1 MATDTLT
8 RGERT
13 RLAILEAAQELFLE
27 NGYQGT
33 SMRQIA
39 ERAGG
44 IAVGGIYNH
53 FASKEDIFRQL
64 VEDRSPSRS
73 MVAALEDVEG
83 ESGPELLANAWTRL
97 SAIILEHVDF
107 VQLIFID
114 IQEFDSGA
122 MRGVV
127 EKVLPVALRFAQ
139 RVVESGGLRT
149 DINPFVMMRALVS
162 LLIGYAMTERIAFS
176 EGQPRLGIIP
186 DLSRTQWV
194 EAFVD
199 VYLHGVAGEG

>member
-64 VEDRSPSRS
+64 VEARSPQWDI
-73 MVAALEDVEG
+73 VAALEEVEG
-83 ESGPELLANAWTRL
+83 DSGPELLANAWTRL
-97 SAIILEHVDF
+97 SSIILERVDF
-107 VQLIFID
+107 AQLMFVD
-114 IQEFDSGA
+114 IQEFDGGA

-127 EKVLPVALRFAQ
+127 EKVLPVALSFAQ
-139 RVVESGGLRT
+139 RVIESGGLRT

-162 LLIGYAMTERIAFS
+162 LLIGYAMTERVAFS
-176 EGQPRLGIIP
+176 EGQPRVNLIP
-186 DLSRTQWV
+186 TLSREEWV

-199 VYLHGVAGEG
+199 AYLHGVAGEG

>member
-1 MATDTLT
+1 MATDKLT

-64 VEDRSPSRS
+64 VEDRSPQWDI
-73 MVAALEDVEG
+73 VAALEEVEG
-83 ESGPELLANAWTRL
+83 DSGPELLANAWTRL
-97 SAIILEHVDF
+97 SSIILERVDF
-107 VQLIFID
+107 AQLMFVD
-114 IQEFDSGA
+114 IQEFDGGA

-127 EKVLPVALRFAQ
+127 EKVLPVALSFAQ
-139 RVVESGGLRT
+139 SVIEST
-149 DINPFVMMRALVS
+149 PC
-162 LLIGYAMTERIAFS
+162 
-176 EGQPRLGIIP
+176 
-186 DLSRTQWV
+186 
-194 EAFVD
+194 
-199 VYLHGVAGEG
+199 